1 MPYTETQAQSGLG
14 TTFAINTGTASVPVW
29 TTIGEIVTAPQSGRM
44 VKTADATNLESLA
57 VEWIATLVDSGTF
70 DITTNRV
77 AGDAGQVA
85 VEAAFVARTRQP
97 YKVTLPMTASQSTA
111 GDTFSFSALVEESN
125 PLADIS
131 TDKVIQDK
139 FKLKVSGAIT
149 FAAGS

>member
-44 VKTADATNLESLA
+44 AKTADATNLESLG
-57 VEWIATLVDSGTF
+57 VEWIATLIDSGNF
-70 DITTNRV
+70 DVTTNRV

-85 VEAAFVARTRQP
+85 VEAAFVGKSRQQ
-97 YKVTLPMTASQSTA
+97 YKVTLPIAAGQTTA
-111 GDTFSFSALVEESN
+111 GDTYSFSALVEESN

-139 FKLKVSGAIT
+139 FKLKVSGVIT